1 MSDQIKK
8 LYLFNLSTDLDD
20 PLLAFTHDWII
31 AASQIVHS
39 IEVVSTHTGRRNLPG
54 NVRVRELGGGTFRQR
69 VYVIFKCFQI
79 FYEIAKYRND
89 VKVFY
94 HMTNKIASILCLP
107 LRVIGV
113 KQAIWYSH
121 SANPLTLKVASKFCD
136 LVFSSAPSSLPFSS
150 SKCRYVGHG
159 INFSS
164 FPEINERDDTIRHGF
179 VSLGRIAPIKNIEKL
194 LDAISQSSAEEK
206 QVDLIGPSTLD
217 TNYQQSLQKFADEKQ
232 VKVYF
237 KGPVTYADVPKT
249 LAKYSICY
257 TGNPN
262 TTDKAAIES
271 AAVGC
276 FVISNESDTQN
287 LTGISEL
294 WEKNKV
300 DTTDLVSQI
309 NFLLNVQTAHE
320 IRFEISI
327 RARERN
333 NVINAIE
340 KIMTGLRDA

>member
-1 MSDQIKK
+1 MSGQIKK

-20 PLLAFTHDWII
+20 PLLAFTHDWIL
-31 AASQIVHS
+31 AASKIVQNV
-39 IEVVSTHTGRRNLPG
+39 EVVSTHVGRRSLPG
-54 NVRVRELGGGTFRQR
+54 NVRVRELGGGTFFHR
-69 VYVIFKCFQI
+69 VYAIFKCVKI
-79 FYEIAKYRND
+79 FYEIAKCKKD
-89 VKVFY
+89 AKVFY
-94 HMTNKIASILCLP
+94 HMTNKIASILCFP
-107 LRVIGV
+107 LMVIGV

-121 SANPLTLKVASKFCD
+121 SANPPSLRVASRFCN

-159 INFSS
+159 INFSK
-164 FPEINERDDTIRHGF
+164 FPELSERDNTFRHGF

-194 LDAISQSSAEEK
+194 LDALSQSSAEEK
-206 QVDLIGPSTLD
+206 QVDLFGPSKLD
-217 TNYQQSLQKFADEKQ
+217 VSYQQQLQKFADEKQ
-232 VKVYF
+232 VKICF
-237 KGPVTYADVPKT
+237 KGPVTYVDVPKT

-276 FVISNESDTQN
+276 FVISSESDTQK
-287 LTGISEL
+287 LTGMTEF
-294 WEKNKV
+294 WEKTEI
-300 DTTDLVSQI
+300 DPTDLVSQI
-309 NFLLNVQTAHE
+309 DFLLNVQTE
-320 IRFEISI
+320 YELRLEISI

>member
-1 MSDQIKK
+1 MPDQIKK
-8 LYLFNLSTDLDD
+8 LYLFNLSTDLDN

-31 AASQIVHS
+31 AASDIVES
-39 IEVVSTHTGRRNLPG
+39 VEVVSTHLGRRNLPG

-69 VYVIFKCFQI
+69 VCAILKCLEIFFEIVKC
-79 FYEIAKYRND
+79 RSD

-94 HMTNKIASILCLP
+94 HMTNKVASILSFP
-107 LRVIGV
+107 LRLIGV

-121 SANPLTLKVASKFCD
+121 SANPLTLKVASRFCD
-136 LVFSSAPSSLPFSS
+136 FVYSSAPSSLPFSS
-150 SKCRYVGHG
+150 TKCRYVGHG
-159 INFSS
+159 INFSN
-164 FPEINERDDTIRHGF
+164 FPDVEALDETVRHGF

-194 LDAISQSSAEEK
+194 LDAISQSTVDKK
-206 QVDLIGPSTLD
+206 QVDLIGPFALND
-217 TNYQQSLQKFADEKQ
+217 NYQQQLQKFADERQ
-232 VKVYF
+232 VKINF
-237 KGPVTYADVPKT
+237 RGPVAYGEVPNT

-276 FVISNESDTQN
+276 FVISDEPDTQK
-287 LTGISEL
+287 LTGMNEY
-294 WEKNKV
+294 WQ
-300 DTTDLVSQI
+300 TTGIDPSDLVSQI
-309 NFLLNVQTAHE
+309 NFLLDVPIEHKL
-320 IRFEISI
+320 RLEISI

-333 NVINAIE
+333 NVKNAID

>member
-20 PLLAFTHDWII
+20 PLLAFTHDWIV
-31 AASQIVHS
+31 AAAKIVHN
-39 IEVVSTHTGRRNLPG
+39 IEVVSTHIGRWNLPG

-69 VYVIFKCFQI
+69 VNAIFKCMEI
-79 FYEIAKYRND
+79 FYEIAKCRKD

-121 SANPLTLKVASKFCD
+121 SANPLSLKVASKFCD

-159 INFSS
+159 INFAR
-164 FPEINERDDTIRHGF
+164 FPELNEREDIIRHGF

-194 LDAISQSSAEEK
+194 LDAISRSSVEEK
-206 QVDLIGPSTLD
+206 QVDLIGPSALD
-217 TNYQQSLQKFADEKQ
+217 ANYQQELQKFANEKK
-232 VKVYF
+232 VKIYF

-262 TTDKAAIES
+262 TTDKAGIES

-276 FVISNESDTQN
+276 FVITNEPGTQN
-287 LTGISEL
+287 LTGMTEL
-294 WEKNKV
+294 WEKTEV

-309 NFLLNVQTAHE
+309 DFLLNVQTAHE

>member
-1 MSDQIKK
+1 MPGQIKK
-8 LYLFNLSTDLDD
+8 LYLFNLSTDLDS

-31 AASQIVHS
+31 AASEIVDN
-39 IEVVSTHTGRRNLPG
+39 IEVISTHVGRLNLPG

-69 VYVIFKCFQI
+69 VYAIFKCFKI
-79 FYEIAKYRND
+79 FYEIAKCRKD

-94 HMTNKIASILCLP
+94 HMTNKIASILCFP

-121 SANPLTLKVASKFCD
+121 SANPLTLRVASMFCD

-159 INFSS
+159 INFSR
-164 FPEINERDDTIRHGF
+164 FPELNERDETVRHGF

-194 LDAISQSSAEEK
+194 LDAISLSSVEEK
-206 QVDLIGPSTLD
+206 QVDLIGPFTLD
-217 TNYQQSLQKFADEKQ
+217 GNYQQQLQKFADKRQ
-232 VKVYF
+232 VKINF
-237 KGPVTYADVPKT
+237 KGPVAYGDVPKT
-249 LAKYSICY
+249 LVKYSICY

-276 FVISNESDTQN
+276 FVISTERDTQR
-287 LTGISEL
+287 LTGMREC
-294 WEKNKV
+294 WEKTRVNPS
-300 DTTDLVSQI
+300 DLVSQI
-309 NFLLNVQTAHE
+309 NFLVNVQADKKLR
-320 IRFEISI
+320 IEISAQ
-327 RARERN
+327 AREQN
-333 NVINAIE
+333 DVLNAID
-340 KIMTGLRDA
+340 KILTGLRNA

>member
-31 AASQIVHS
+31 AASKIVHN
-39 IEVVSTHTGRRNLPG
+39 IEVVSTHTGRWNLPG
-54 NVRVRELGGGTFRQR
+54 NVRVRELGGGTLRQR
-69 VYVIFKCFQI
+69 VHVIFKCFQI

-121 SANPLTLKVASKFCD
+121 SANPPTLKVASKFCD

-164 FPEINERDDTIRHGF
+164 FPKLNERADAIRHGF

-206 QVDLIGPSTLD
+206 QVDLIGPFALD
-217 TNYQQSLQKFADEKQ
+217 TNYQQRLQKFADEKQ
-232 VKVYF
+232 VKIHF
-237 KGPVTYADVPKT
+237 KGPVAYADVPKT

-276 FVISNESDTQN
+276 FVISNESDTQY
-287 LTGISEL
+287 LTGMSGL
-294 WEKNKV
+294 WDKNQV

-309 NFLLNVQTAHE
+309 NYLLTVKIANE
-320 IRFEISI
+320 IRYEISL